1 MKKRLLSLFLVFS
14 LIFQFFPVFNLHSVS
29 IAQSSQ
35 TPNYDGDRFFVKDPY
50 YSLSWSA
57 YKLNTGIPTLTP
69 RTISVKGNTFYFNM
83 ELWEDQHIIVYGSYD
98 SLQNEFKNGKGI
110 EDAKGYR
117 VIDNKGYYENGT
129 GEYRYHGFDQTGSKY
144 ANNYFPRDAVSSTKA
159 SEKKWIYRVWD
170 KTSPFFSSN
179 RVNES
184 SDYFKVATGNLPT
197 DADTQNKMKEVIKD
211 ILPFEMASTY
221 NNANTDAYNYAHVQ
235 TMSTTLFG
243 GEAKMYHYR
252 SDLETKVW
260 YQVFSLDP
268 TTDKLKTPVEA
279 SIEVVDKQDVLEGES
294 ASVKYTVTVKGVL
307 KDEYMWDNKDSNG
320 VMDNGKSDDVFRAT
334 YYHRGDIKDWTFT
347 VRDLVTNE
355 LRTVNGKK
363 TTANTGE
370 ATFTITIPYSKYE
383 NMVTPETSD
392 LEVNFVGVATS
403 NFNTGAKS
411 SDTAQTSVKGV
422 PVPILVDP
430 LVIDISAPHE
440 MLDTEK
446 FKLIDNTDLGDTYT
460 RTISLEGVE
469 LSESESAKFISG
481 NYTFP
486 FLGRDEVYTYS
497 VKYYDPINEIEHD
510 YINYIM
516 VYTTRPRAQFKVTGT
531 FKENRLIEA
540 QTDVANVNSSYLRA
554 NATINTDSFNATNLS
569 GDNSLI
575 KFGTQNQN
583 TLAFIVK
590 GIEEIQIQMQVTAN
604 INPSKIE
611 RSDIPFG
618 YHTSEVFTYRLYTQD
633 DYAPAMIANVWN
645 STLTRNEKL
654 DLTYDASSVD
664 NDTIS
669 INTYKIYFDANGD
682 KIPET
687 IVKQGD
693 YSSYTPYTP
702 TSLGYYKI
710 VFYAE
715 ETFGQPTLSQF
726 ITASDKRTATI
737 EREIFVDNLAPMTK
751 LFTDIE
757 YDFPEVDVI
766 VLNDQDITRERNN
779 SIVAERVNWINGLRQ
794 SGMSASVQVWDLHTY
809 VYNRSASTTYNSGG
823 SYPPATRVYS
833 SGGYSGTLSR
843 YNVMNNQYQVD
854 NGYYKTVTESMTA
867 SDTRDQSGTV
877 LKPATTDSDRTPPS
891 VSYSSGGF
899 SGTLPKTGSWLGYSA
914 SSLYDSKGVHIGYT
928 YSMYAAYSGTV
939 TKQTQVWQ
947 SNWQWYDDYTGYY
960 SGTIYKNEKQSFVP
974 SFRISS
980 DKYIV
985 YFADSNINNKSDIE
999 AIKLKGTAKVILVGN
1014 STIKS
1019 QYAQDYYVD
1028 GSLSLAEIINQI
1040 NTIIGNA
1047 NTFENKQLV
1056 LVNEAFVLS
1065 KTDYDDEGDPIL
1077 ELGYEYVH
1085 DAAYYDNSM
1094 GQEVGTV
1101 SIYNDS
1107 SFSSTVKTSFSKV
1120 GHYSVYR
1127 KIADVP
1133 VGNASYSKDSNV
1145 PKLDIYVHRKPI
1157 ADFSLDW
1164 DYDAATSTYLTTWV
1178 DKSYDLDHQF
1188 SDPQKGIRDRKIMYR
1203 KTSGDNIWIY
1213 AIPQNLTS
1221 GTYELRYTVKDIE
1234 GVWSDE
1240 KVTTFTLAAEVPMQ
1254 FSAELRSKIPEMLL
1268 SKFTIGNDVEWY
1280 DVWSR
1285 FPYAHRLEISLWDG
1299 ATRVTSLPI
1308 KSVSY
1313 NGTNAIKSGN
1323 DYNWSNIS
1331 YSIPK
1336 GIGLQEKTYTVRIE
1350 AISNLN
1356 AANKATIN
1364 RSITLINNTAP
1375 TVSFTAQSPTTV
1387 YEGDTI
1393 RNTILPLDADGDRLT
1408 VQYYVAKPGES
1419 FVLFKTYSNVQQGT
1433 PLVLDDVINVD
1444 SGNYQFRVVV
1454 NDGNGGIGQ
1463 AEKTISV
1470 NPFGISGVSITPSPL
1485 KAGYWIEMSVTTF
1498 GKVTSV
1504 SAQYLNGKDANSVVV
1519 LVPQSSIAND
1529 TNTFKVKYQ
1538 TWENELDGVY
1548 QIRFTAVRE
1557 SRNKSVIGDYEIKG
1571 SVLDQKAIIEKIG
1584 D

>member
-1 MKKRLLSLFLVFS
+1 MKKSLLSLFLVFS
-14 LIFQFFPVFNLHSVS
+14 LIFQFFPVFNLNSVS

-50 YSLSWSA
+50 YSLSWSD
-57 YKLNTGIPTLTP
+57 YKLNNGIPTLTP

-83 ELWEDQHIIVYGSYD
+83 ELWEDQHIVVYGSYD

-110 EDAKGYR
+110 EDSNGYR

-129 GEYRYHGFDQTGSKY
+129 GEYRFHGFDQTGSKY

-170 KTSPFFSSN
+170 KTSPFYSN
-179 RVNES
+179 SRVNEPS
-184 SDYFKVATGNLPT
+184 EFFKVATGERPF
-197 DADTQNKMKEVIKD
+197 DVKTQNKMKEVIKD
-211 ILPFEMASTY
+211 ILPFEMVGTY

-235 TMSTTLFG
+235 SMSTTLFG

-252 SDLETKVW
+252 ADLQTKVW
-260 YQVFSLDP
+260 YQVFSLEP
-268 TTDKLKTPVEA
+268 TTDKLTTPVEA
-279 SIEVVDKQDVLEGES
+279 TIEVVDKQDVLVGES
-294 ASVKYTVTVKGVL
+294 ASVKYVVTVKGTL

-320 VMDNGKSDDVFRAT
+320 VADNGKSDEIFRAT
-334 YYHRGDIKDWTFT
+334 YYHRKDIKDWTFT
-347 VRDLVTNE
+347 VRDLLTNE
-355 LRTVNGKK
+355 LRTINGIK

-403 NFNTGAKS
+403 NFNTGDKS

-422 PVPILVDP
+422 PVPVLVEP

-497 VKYYDPINEIEHD
+497 VKYYDPLNDIEHN

-540 QTDVANVNSSYLRA
+540 QTDVTNVNSSYLRA
-554 NATINTDSFNATNLS
+554 NATINTDSFNAINLS

-611 RSDIPFG
+611 RSDIPIG
-618 YHTSEVFTYRLYTQD
+618 YHTSEVFNYRLYTQD

-645 STLTRNEKL
+645 STLARNETL

-664 NDTIS
+664 NDIIS
-669 INTYKIYFDANGD
+669 ISTYKIYFDANGD

-693 YSSYTPYTP
+693 YSTYTPYTP

-715 ETFGQPTLSQF
+715 ESFGQPTLSQF

-751 LFTDIE
+751 LYTDIE

-809 VYNRSASTTYNSGG
+809 VYSQDASTTYNSGG

-833 SGGYSGTLSR
+833 SGGYSGTIPR
-843 YNVMNNQYQVD
+843 YNVVNNQYQVD
-854 NGYYKTVTESMTA
+854 NGYYKSVTDSRFETDSR
-867 SDTRDQSGTV
+867 SQSGFCA
-877 LKPATTDSDRTPPS
+877 PGQETPSNIPS
-891 VSYSSGGF
+891 SISYSSGGYT
-899 SGTLPKTGSWLGYSA
+899 GTLGQDSYTYDSDAVYDAKGKYLGYNWSRYA
-914 SSLYDSKGVHIGYT
+914 T
-928 YSMYAAYSGTV
+928 YSGFVYKTSS
-939 TKQTQVWQ
+939 VWV

-960 SGTIYKNEKQSFVP
+960 FGTVYKNVKQSFVP

-985 YFADSNINNKSDIE
+985 YFTDSNINNKPDIE
-999 AIKLKGTAKVILVGN
+999 SVKLKGTAKVILVGN
-1014 STIKS
+1014 AAIKS
-1019 QYAQDYYVD
+1019 QYTHDYFID
-1028 GSLSLAEIINQI
+1028 GSLTLSEIMNQI
-1040 NTIIGNA
+1040 NTIIADA
-1047 NTFENKQLV
+1047 NPTENKQTV
-1056 LVNEAFVLS
+1056 LLNEVFALTKS
-1065 KTDYDDEGDPIL
+1065 DYDDEGDPITDV
-1077 ELGYEYVH
+1077 GYQYVH
-1085 DAAYYDNSM
+1085 DTDYYDNSM
-1094 GQEVGTV
+1094 GQETGTV
-1101 SIYNDS
+1101 VTYGDS
-1107 SFSSTVKTSFSKV
+1107 SFSGTIKTSFSKV
-1120 GHYSVYR
+1120 GHYSIYR
-1127 KIADVP
+1127 KIKDAP
-1133 VGNASYSKDSNV
+1133 IGNASYSKDSNI

-1157 ADFSLDW
+1157 ADYSLDW
-1164 DYDAATSTYLTTWV
+1164 DYNSASSNYKTTWI
-1178 DKSYDLDHQF
+1178 DKSYDLDHQY
-1188 SDPQKGIRDRKIMYR
+1188 SDAQKGIRDRKIMYR
-1203 KTSGDNIWIY
+1203 KISGDNVWIY
-1213 AIPQNLTS
+1213 SIPDNLTA
-1221 GTYELRYTVKDIE
+1221 GTYELKYTVKDIE

-1240 KVTTFTLAAEVPMQ
+1240 VTRTFTLLPEAPIQ
-1254 FSAELRSKIPEMLL
+1254 FTAELKAKNDGSL
-1268 SKFTIGNDVEWY
+1268 SKFAIGQDLLWY

-1285 FPYAHRLEISLWDG
+1285 FPYSHRLEVSLWDG
-1299 ATRVTSLPI
+1299 ATRVTAIPI
-1308 KSVSY
+1308 KTINYSESV
-1313 NGTNAIKSGN
+1313 TAFKTGN
-1323 DYNWSNIS
+1323 DYTWNDITFNL
-1331 YSIPK
+1331 PK
-1336 GIGLQEKTYTVRIE
+1336 GIGLQEKTYTARIE
-1350 AISNLN
+1350 AISNSN
-1356 AANKATIN
+1356 ASNKVTIN
-1364 RSITLINNTAP
+1364 RAVTLVNNTAP
-1375 TVSFTAQSPTTV
+1375 TVSFTGQSPSKV
-1387 YEGDTI
+1387 YEGDNI
-1393 RNTILPLDADGDRLT
+1393 VNTITPIDTDGDKLS
-1408 VQYYVAKPGES
+1408 VQYYVAKQGQALS
-1419 FVLFKTYSNVQQGT
+1419 LYKTYSNVTQGI
-1433 PLVLDDVINVD
+1433 PMILDSVNDVENGV
-1444 SGNYQFRVVV
+1444 YQFRVVV
-1454 NDGNGGIGQ
+1454 SDGNGGSAQ
-1463 AEKTISV
+1463 ADKLVTV
-1470 NPFGISGVSITPSPL
+1470 NPFGIDTVSFNPDPI
-1485 KAGYWIEMSVTTF
+1485 KAGYWIEITVKTF
-1498 GKVTSV
+1498 GNVQSLNATF
-1504 SAQYLNGKDANSVVV
+1504 LNGKRKNEVVT
-1519 LVPQSSIAND
+1519 LIPQTPVSNEL
-1529 TNTFKVKYQ
+1529 NTFKYKYQ
-1538 TWENELDGVY
+1538 VDGY
-1548 QIRFTAVRE
+1548 EQDGNINLRFDAYRE
-1557 SRNKSVIGDYEIKG
+1557 SRVKQTFDGFVING
-1571 SVLDQKAIIEKIG
+1571 SSLDQKAIIEENG
-1584 D
+1584 R